1 MKKIVGLDIGTNS
14 IGWSVVNHDIENH
27 NGVIEGIGSRI
38 IPMDG
43 ETMGKFESGTPISKA
58 AIRRQARGARRLLQR
73 YKLRRSRLIKAL
85 QLLGWIPADFP
96 ADFKQA
102 ENFNINSYMPF
113 SAETIAEAKTA
124 FENDSIS
131 NDWIIYYL
139 RTKALT
145 QKITLTELARILY
158 HFNQRR
164 GFKSRRETK
173 KSENETDEIKY
184 PLLEKYISVVSV
196 INITET
202 GEEKGV
208 KLFEITC
215 KNDTLHFTAVKKRMT
230 FPDWLNKEME
240 FEITKKTTKA
250 QEVTYTISEPDR
262 NDWEKMKIAHEKDL
276 KASDLTVGQY
286 YFKHLKNDRNYRVK
300 QRIIDRSFYIAEFEM
315 IWNKQVTFHPELSN
329 NIYLPLI
336 AATFYQ
342 HNKEKQKELELNDLR
357 HLFMN
362 DIIYYQ
368 RNLRSQKHLI
378 AECSYETKSFIDP
391 VNGKPQGIK
400 VCPRSAPV
408 FQEFRIWQTIHNI
421 KLIKKEDV
429 INGKV
434 KVDIDVTDVYLDT
447 ETKAKLYNLFDSRQE
462 VSPDSILTLLGF
474 KKSKPD
480 GFNHKL
486 NYPDDKDFKGNE
498 TKALFRKIF
507 KKHNYAEQGEL
518 LLNNTEKLELLWNI
532 IYSLTE
538 INHIK
543 KALANKKHFDLPQ
556 EVIDHL
562 ANLPAFPSQYASFSA
577 KAIKKL
583 LPLMRCGQYWDEA
596 GIDTSTV
603 QRIDKILNGE
613 LDENI
618 NIKTR
623 DEIQKRGLSSK
634 TDFQGL
640 PVYLAGYV
648 VYGRH
653 SERTN
658 EDKYSSPDDIKV
670 MDLLANNSLRNPIV
684 EQIIR
689 ETLQVVKAIWTKYGQ
704 PDEIH
709 IELGRELKKNNKE
722 REEATTANN
731 LNRIEKERIAVLL
744 KELKTGNSQSPLDI
758 ERFQI
763 WKDNGGNDSR
773 EKFGILFKTNRADF
787 ILNSDIEKYKLWA
800 ESGCCS
806 PYTGQSIPLSELF
819 TAKYEIE
826 HIIPRSRF
834 FDDSMG
840 NKTICEAEV
849 NKLKDNRLGM
859 QFIEEMGGKTIET
872 AFGKKVT
879 LFTVEEYNRHIDA
892 TFFQK
897 KKRYF
902 KLSEVPEEFIS
913 RQLND
918 TRYISRT
925 IAELLYPVAKDANG
939 IVYTNGAI
947 TSELK
952 TKWGLHKK
960 WKALLKPRFERLED
974 ILNSNKKESEEKIV
988 LIDFNNETK
997 DYHFAKDYKR
1007 IDHRH
1012 HALDALII
1020 ACTSRAHIKYLNT
1033 LNAVNHDKK
1042 EWEKYHYL
1050 LNKQKQLQGKETGMR
1065 EFEKPWATFTT
1076 DAFTALQGIIVSH
1089 KNNSR
1094 LVSKAFN
1101 HYKKYIETEPG
1112 RFELKYQKQLPPADT
1127 DKTLTA
1133 VRKLMF
1139 AQPLG
1144 QVSLALYTKGVVLAK
1159 ALKAQVAFTKKH
1171 GYVWNSKYE
1180 RIAITKIRKQIDA
1193 LLTRSNYDEKAA
1205 LKWLKENPLK
1215 DGGGNEITKLDLLR
1229 FEPFTAKR
1237 VSIDASFTKDKIE
1250 KLPYAGQ
1257 PNNPLPKLLRSHLEE
1272 NKNDPKIAFTGEGLE
1287 SLYKKSPYPINKVTR
1302 TEGGEKI
1309 AVGNKLFE
1317 GAKGTNMY
1325 FVIKENIETGERTFY
1340 TPGLMECIERLTAG
1354 LPVADEE
1361 PGYRNII
1368 LSPNDLVYVPDCDDE
1383 GKVIE
1388 NVKAIDWTKDR
1399 EKICM
1404 KVYKMTDTT
1413 QGKCLFIPHY
1423 ISAPLDEDGT
1433 ELGSGGKSQR
1443 AWNGIVAFKNNTKG
1457 KATREDSGVMIKEVC
1472 IKLSLDRLGNVKP
1485 V

>member
-14 IGWSVVNHDIENH
+14 IGWSVISHDIETH
-27 NGVIEGIGSRI
+27 TGTIDGIGSRI

-43 ETMGKFESGTPISKA
+43 DTMGKFESGTPVSKA

-73 YKLRRSRLIKAL
+73 YKIRRSRLVKAL
-85 QLLGWIPADFP
+85 QLLGWVPSDFP
-96 ADFKQA
+96 ADFRQA
-102 ENFNINSYMPF
+102 EKFNINYYMPF
-113 SAETIAEAKTA
+113 SAETLAEAKLA
-124 FENDSIS
+124 YDSDIIS
-131 NDWIIYYL
+131 NDWIIYFL

-164 GFKSRRETK
+164 GFKSRREAK
-173 KSENETDEIKY
+173 QAENETDDIKY
-184 PLLEKYISVVSV
+184 PLTEKFVSIVKILNVV
-196 INITET
+196 ET
-202 GEEKGV
+202 GEEKGL
-208 KLFEITC
+208 KIYEITC
-215 KNDTLHFTAVKKRMT
+215 KNESLQFTAIKKRKT
-230 FPDWLNKEME
+230 PPDWLHKEME

-250 QEVTYTISEPDR
+250 QEVTYTITEPDR

-276 KASDLTVGQY
+276 VSSGLTVGQY
-286 YFKHLKNDRNYRVK
+286 YFQHLRDDKNYRVK
-300 QRIIDRSFYIAEFEM
+300 QRIIDRSFYISEFEQ
-315 IWNKQVTFHPELSN
+315 IWCKQVNFYPELNSN
-329 NIYLPLI
+329 SHLPLI
-336 AATFYQ
+336 AAAFYK
-342 HNKEKQKELELNDLR
+342 HNKEKQKELEQNDLK

-400 VCPRSAPV
+400 VCPKSAPV

-421 KLIKKEDV
+421 RLIKKEEI
-429 INGKV
+429 INGKI
-434 KVDIDVTDVYLDT
+434 KVDIDVTDEYLDT

-474 KKSKPD
+474 KKSKIN
-480 GFNHKL
+480 GFTHKL

-507 KKHNYAEQGEL
+507 KKHNYTEQGEL
-518 LLNNTEKLELLWNI
+518 LLNNSEKMELLWNI

-538 INHIK
+538 VNYIK
-543 KALANKKHFDLPQ
+543 KALTNKKHFDIPH

-596 GIDTSTV
+596 KIDTSTV
-603 QRIDKILNGE
+603 QLIDKILNGE

-623 DEIQKRGLSSK
+623 DEIQKRGFNSK
-634 TDFQGL
+634 ADFQGL

-722 REEATTANN
+722 REEATLANSKN
-731 LNRIEKERIAVLL
+731 KVEKERIAALL
-744 KELKTGNSQSPLDI
+744 SELKSGNPQSPMDI
-758 ERFQI
+758 ERFQV
-763 WKDNGGNDSR
+763 WKGNGGNEGR
-773 EKFGILFKTNRADF
+773 EEFDMLFKTNRADF
-787 ILNSDIEKYKLWA
+787 IPNSDIERYKLWA

-806 PYTGQSIPLSELF
+806 PYTGQAIPLSELF

-826 HIIPRSRF
+826 HIIPKSRF

-872 AFGKKVT
+872 GFGKKIT

-960 WKALLKPRFERLED
+960 WKALLKPRFERLEQ
-974 ILNSNKKESEEKIV
+974 ILNSSRKEDEEKIV

-997 DYHFAKDYKR
+997 DFHFAKDYKR

-1012 HALDALII
+1012 HALDALVI

-1042 EWEKYHYL
+1042 EWEKFHYL

-1076 DAFTALQGIIVSH
+1076 DAFTGLQGIIVSH

-1094 LVSKAFN
+1094 LVSKTVN
-1101 HYKKYIETEPG
+1101 YYKKYIETEPG

-1144 QVSLALYTKGVVLAK
+1144 QVNLAVYTKGVDLAR
-1159 ALKAQVAFTKKH
+1159 ALKAQVAFIKKH
-1171 GYVWNSKYE
+1171 GHVWNSKYE
-1180 RIAITKIRKQIDA
+1180 RIAISKIRKQIDA
-1193 LLTRSNYDEKAA
+1193 LLARCGYDEKVA

-1215 DGGGNEITKLDLLR
+1215 DETGNDLTKLDLLK

-1237 VSIDASFTKDKIE
+1237 VPIDASFTKEKIE
-1250 KLPYAGQ
+1250 KLPYASQ
-1257 PNNPLPKLLRSHLEE
+1257 PNNPLPKLLRSHLQE
-1272 NKNDPKIAFTGEGLE
+1272 NNNDPKIAFTGEGLE
-1287 SLYKKSPYPINKVTR
+1287 SLYKKAPYPINKVTR
-1302 TEGGEKI
+1302 TEGGDKI

-1325 FVIKENIETGERTFY
+1325 FVIKENMETGERTFY
-1340 TPGLMECIERLTAG
+1340 TPGLMDCIERLAAG

-1368 LSPNDLVYVPDCDDE
+1368 LSPNDLVYVPDCDGD

-1388 NVKAIDWTKDR
+1388 NVRNIDWENEKQNISTK
-1399 EKICM
+1399 I
-1404 KVYKMTDTT
+1404 YKLISFSDY
-1413 QGKCLFIPHY
+1413 QAFFIPHN
-1423 ISAPLDEDGT
+1423 ISAPIIIT
-1433 ELGSGGKSQR
+1433 SELGSNNKSER
-1443 AWNGIVAFKNNTKG
+1443 SWNGN
-1457 KATREDSGVMIKEVC
+1457 MIKKVC
-1472 IKLSLDRLGNVKP
+1472 FKIQLDRLGNVKTL
-1485 V
+1485 